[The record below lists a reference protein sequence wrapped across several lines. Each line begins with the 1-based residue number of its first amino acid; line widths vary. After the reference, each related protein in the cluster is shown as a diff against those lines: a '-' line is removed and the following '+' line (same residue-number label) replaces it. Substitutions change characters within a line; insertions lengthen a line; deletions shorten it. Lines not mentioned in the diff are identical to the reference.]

1 MIDFNEPVVR
11 IRALFK
17 ALVAPYPLPRIRVN
31 EKLYEV
37 TKHDLV
43 DQEYYMHVGRVVNI
57 CERASQR
64 NDFMISNAQ
73 FTTKT
78 RLLEKSQQ
86 RFQFLHER
94 HNLLLEH
101 LSSVIIELDLQGNIN
116 FAYHV
121 ELSNDWFF
129 RPAIEVG
136 FGAKSFNF
144 DNLVLADQIN
154 INSGTI
160 NSTSSDP
167 LAMNA
172 NRKINFVDFTAGFVF
187 DRKNPRN
194 DSDLWLGAAVRHLNK
209 PNISF
214 VENGNV
220 PLDIFYSLHASY
232 KFPYLN
238 RNDMQLS
245 ANYMQQGEY
254 NRLDLGAM
262 VKIDKLMLGAMAVT
276 NPAKN
281 NSNSHLLTSINA
293 FVGLEFEQLRFGFSY
308 DVNTTNIG
316 RTDGVYELSLTYL
329 SRCLICRNPAN
340 TERRK

>member
-1 MIDFNEPVVR
+1 MKI
-11 IRALFK
+11 
-17 ALVAPYPLPRIRVN
+17 
-31 EKLYEV
+31 KLYTFIILCCLAFKMKAQDPIFSQYFLVPE
-37 TKHDLV
+37 TLNPGFSGFEDASYFGLIHRTQWPSLDLRV
-43 DQEYYMHVGRVVNI
+43 DTEYVFFNSWIEDVGGIGFSIVN
-57 CERASQR
+57 Q
-64 NDFMISNAQ
+64 
-73 FTTKT
+73 
-78 RLLEKSQQ
+78 
-86 RFQFLHER
+86 HENNTNYN
-94 HNLLLEH
+94 H
-101 LSSVIIELDLQGNIN
+101 LQGNIN

-144 DNLVLADQIN
+144 GNLVLADQIN

-160 NSTSSDP
+160 NPNSSDP
-167 LAMNA
+167 LAINA

-187 DRKNPRN
+187 DKKNPRN

-238 RNDMQLS
+238 NNDMQLS

-329 SRCLICRNPAN
+329 SRCLICQNPAN

>member
-1 MIDFNEPVVR
+1 MILCCLSLKMEAQDPVFSQYFLVPETLNPGFSGFEDASYFGLIHRTQWPSLDLRVDTEYVFFNSWIENVGG
-11 IRALFK
+11 IGFS
-17 ALVAPYPLPRIRVN
+17 IVN
-31 EKLYEV
+31 
-37 TKHDLV
+37 
-43 DQEYYMHVGRVVNI
+43 Q
-57 CERASQR
+57 
-64 NDFMISNAQ
+64 
-73 FTTKT
+73 
-78 RLLEKSQQ
+78 
-86 RFQFLHER
+86 HENNTNYN
-94 HNLLLEH
+94 H
-101 LSSVIIELDLQGNIN
+101 LQGNIN

-160 NSTSSDP
+160 NATSSDP

-316 RTDGVYELSLTYL
+316 RTDGVYELSITYL
-329 SRCLICRNPAN
+329 SRCLICQNPAN

>member
-1 MIDFNEPVVR
+1 MILCCLSFKMEAQDPIFTQYFLVPETLNPGFSGFEDASYFGLIHRTQWPSLDLRVDTEYVFFNSWIEDVGG
-11 IRALFK
+11 IGFS
-17 ALVAPYPLPRIRVN
+17 IVN
-31 EKLYEV
+31 
-37 TKHDLV
+37 
-43 DQEYYMHVGRVVNI
+43 Q
-57 CERASQR
+57 
-64 NDFMISNAQ
+64 
-73 FTTKT
+73 
-78 RLLEKSQQ
+78 
-86 RFQFLHER
+86 HENNTNYN
-94 HNLLLEH
+94 H
-101 LSSVIIELDLQGNIN
+101 LQGNVN

-144 DNLVLADQIN
+144 GNLVLADQIN

-160 NSTSSDP
+160 NPNSSDP

-172 NRKINFVDFTAGFVF
+172 NRKINFVDFTAGFVL
-187 DRKNPRN
+187 DKKNPRN

-308 DVNTTNIG
+308 DINTTNIG

-329 SRCLICRNPAN
+329 SRCLICQNPAN